1 MSHLSRSTSTP
12 SAVRIEPAVKPGKSS
27 SITAMG
33 SSGSAPKATKTT
45 AIRRVVEDAAKMNL
59 QATEDTSTSSAAVIA
74 GSSSS
79 NSHSHGDD
87 YEGGKVLKASAKK
100 AQLEE
105 DVRMVQ
111 DLDRW
116 G

>member
-1 MSHLSRSTSTP
+1 MSQLSRSTSTP
-12 SAVRIEPAVKPGKSS
+12 STARSEPVIKPGKS
-27 SITAMG
+27 ITAV
-33 SSGSAPKATKTT
+33 PKATKTT
-45 AIRRVVEDAAKMNL
+45 AIRRVVEDAAKMN
-59 QATEDTSTSSAAVIA
+59 AEDIATSSTVVA
-74 GSSSS
+74 GSSGSNN
-79 NSHSHGDD
+79 NSHNHGDD
-87 YEGGKVLKASAKK
+87 YEGGKVFKASAKK

>member
-1 MSHLSRSTSTP
+1 MSQLSRSTSTP
-12 SAVRIEPAVKPGKSS
+12 STARSEPVIKPGKS
-27 SITAMG
+27 ITAV
-33 SSGSAPKATKTT
+33 PKATKTT
-45 AIRRVVEDAAKMNL
+45 AIRRVVEDAAKMN
-59 QATEDTSTSSAAVIA
+59 AEDIASSTAIA
-74 GSSSS
+74 GTSGSNN
-79 NSHSHGDD
+79 NSHNHCDD
-87 YEGGKVLKASAKK
+87 YEGGKVFKASAKK

>member
-1 MSHLSRSTSTP
+1 MSQLSRSTSTP
-12 SAVRIEPAVKPGKSS
+12 STARSEPAIKPGKS
-27 SITAMG
+27 ITTG
-33 SSGSAPKATKTT
+33 PKATKTT

-59 QATEDTSTSSAAVIA
+59 QATEDIATSSAVVT
-74 GSSSS
+74 GSNN

-100 AQLEE
+100 AQLDE